1 MVRLEVP
8 PKGDEF
14 ESQAL
19 LNRLQRMLRKSLRGE
34 DVVKPLGPLELL
46 VGMTGVDR
54 QFAQKRLLTILKTE
68 IQNFRLGVAQFPDDG
83 TDLGALIELARP
95 SRAT

>member
-1 MVRLEVP
+1 MSVGGAGVWV
-8 PKGDEF
+8 GVYV
-14 ESQAL
+14 
-19 LNRLQRMLRKSLRGE
+19 G
-34 DVVKPLGPLELL
+34 VL

-54 QFAQKRLLTILKTE
+54 QFAEKRLLTILKTE